1 MDIDAPQDLARDVA
15 GPKAS
20 VTRPGEWGSWVDG
33 GGWLYIG
40 GTAVDWIYRG
50 LDRVLKSWEDA
61 RAGRYDF
68 HFQIGHPFGVPDFMY
83 AGEVALGVVLATRRV
98 RSQRC
103 RRQPGAIHHF
113 CGTLWSPG
121 CGKRLSTSTSP
132 AKR

>member
-1 MDIDAPQDLARDVA
+1 MTRRCASWGSGSLRLTAWWGYCSVVSVLVVSTRRTDFDLGLYYRPPLDIDALQDLARDIA

-50 LDRVLKSWEDA
+50 RGRVLKSWEDA

-83 AGEVALGVVLATRRV
+83 AGE
-98 RSQRC
+98 
-103 RRQPGAIHHF
+103 
-113 CGTLWSPG
+113 
-121 CGKRLSTSTSP
+121 
-132 AKR
+132 